1 MKYIMTISQMT
12 YQSPAAPADLSAHQG
27 VDSTTSTPG
36 DDSYLEFT
44 SAPHSLRDALR
55 SANGGGPLTPT
66 DSTSEEDWD
75 DQAKKP
81 VAVLMRRR
89 KESENDPGR
98 PSPLPRSGSALKTAI
113 TNGEPSTPSDV
124 GSEGDKLEPMSVP
137 KSSKLYAVA
146 PNDKEL
152 RAILKRGMQRVS
164 PSAAQGLVSKADR

>member
-1 MKYIMTISQMT
+1 MT
-12 YQSPAAPADLSAHQG
+12 YQSPPASADLSAHQG
-27 VDSTTSTPG
+27 VGTTISTPD

-44 SAPHSLRDALR
+44 SAPRSLRDALR

-75 DQAKKP
+75 DQNKKP
-81 VAVLMRRR
+81 VAVLTRRR
-89 KESENDPGR
+89 KESANEPGR

-113 TNGEPSTPSDV
+113 MNSEPNTPSDV
-124 GSEGDKLEPMSVP
+124 GSEGDKLEPISVP
-137 KSSKLYAVA
+137 KGAKLYAVA

-164 PSAAQGLVSKADR
+164 INVAQDF